1 MSRKNKIEADGDLLV
16 VEKPAVKRPRQ
27 YKVLLHNDD
36 FTPMEFV
43 INILREVFHKDKD
56 EAVHLMLTVHKKGK
70 AVCGLFPKAVA
81 EAKVVKVMDLAKQQ
95 QHPLMCS
102 MELA

>member
-1 MSRKNKIEADGDLLV
+1 MSRKNKVKTDGDLLV
-16 VEKPAVKRPRQ
+16 VEKPAVQRPRQ

-43 INILREVFHKDKD
+43 VMILCDVFHKDKD

-70 AVCGLFPKAVA
+70 AICGLFPKSVA
-81 EAKVVKVMDLAKQQ
+81 EAKVAKVMDLAKQQ

-102 MELA
+102 MEPA